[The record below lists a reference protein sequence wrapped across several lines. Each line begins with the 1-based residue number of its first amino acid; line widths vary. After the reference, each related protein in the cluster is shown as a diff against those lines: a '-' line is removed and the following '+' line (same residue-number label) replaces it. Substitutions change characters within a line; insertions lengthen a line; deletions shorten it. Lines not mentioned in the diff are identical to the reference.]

1 MKPQLQ
7 QLYKNMQLLV
17 SADLR
22 PILSYCESMYHTGI
36 SKDDLIS
43 IVSKLYIEEQED
55 LEKEDTLDRLLNIL
69 YGYSPAHYN
78 FPFMCV
84 LDIPPRTIRELMT
97 S

>member
-22 PILSYCESMYHTGI
+22 PILSYCESMYYTGI

-78 FPFMCV
+78 FPFSCMFD
-84 LDIPPRTIRELMT
+84 LPPRTTRELMD

>member
-22 PILSYCESMYHTGI
+22 PILSYCESMYHTGT

-78 FPFMCV
+78 FPFSCMFD
-84 LDIPPRTIRELMT
+84 LPPRTTKELMD

>member
-17 SADLR
+17 SEDLR
-22 PILSYCESMYHTGI
+22 PILRYCESLYHAGI

-43 IVSKLYIEEQED
+43 IISKLYIEEQED
-55 LEKEDTLDRLLNIL
+55 LKKEDTLDRLLNIL
-69 YGYSPAHYN
+69 YGYSPSHYN
-78 FPFMCV
+78 FPFTCV
-84 LDIPPRTIRELMT
+84 FDLPPITTKELMN